1 MTAVEVTDDRP
12 LLAAVFTKPRE
23 AIDRILASQSR
34 HLVLPLAALGGIAF
48 FVGRFLNTGLVFN
61 FVNWGILLILA
72 VSGVIVGVGS
82 LYLTALIFSWIGRFG
97 DGRASPF
104 QLRAAWA
111 WSFLPSIL
119 GCLVIAL
126 ILMTAK
132 AFDPDRLMVRPELL
146 VVVNIIT
153 SASRIWGWIVFLVMV
168 SQVHRLAV
176 WQALVTCAIGM
187 GSIFA
192 IAIPVRA
199 MLGYLLNIPPILF
212 NVREYVLEWL
222 P

>member
-1 MTAVEVTDDRP
+1 MTAVGITGDRP
-12 LLAAVFTKPRE
+12 LLAAVFTRPRE
-23 AIDRILASQSR
+23 AIERILASQSR
-34 HLVLPLAALGGIAF
+34 HLVLPLAILGGIVF
-48 FVGRFLNTGLVFN
+48 FVGKFLNTGLVFN

-72 VSGVIVGVGS
+72 VPGVIVGVAS
-82 LYLTALIFSWIGRFG
+82 LYLMALIFSWIGRFG

-111 WSFLPSIL
+111 WSFLPNIF
-119 GCLVIAL
+119 GCVVIV
-126 ILMTAK
+126 LMLMMAK

-146 VVVNIIT
+146 VAMKVIIG
-153 SASRIWGWIVFLVMV
+153 ASRIWGWIVFLVMV

-176 WQALVTCAIGM
+176 WQAFVICALGM
-187 GSIFA
+187 GSIVA

-199 MLGYLLNIPPILF
+199 LLGYVLNIPPILF
-212 NVREYVLEWL
+212 NVQEYVLEWI